1 MSPEDPHLNQSTPS
15 DVSSKDADKRPREKK
30 ESGSHQEEPWAHLH
44 MLDHVPEAFHFGW
57 RIHKTGLA
65 AFICLVFSYGMGG
78 YPFFA
83 VVAALIC
90 MKPTLEDSLHVG
102 WDRIIGT
109 CIGGM
114 MGMVMLY
121 LFKAFHLDSRPLL
134 FHFFTILAMMVLIKI
149 IVIIRHNQAVVITC
163 VVFTSILLM
172 PHAPGQ
178 SIMQYSMM
186 RILDTLLGVVVALI
200 INELLP
206 NHYVNKEAEAAAN
219 VDEAQHV
226 AQKAEADLEKKED
239 VLEKNVVSSKDEDKK
254 R

>member
-1 MSPEDPHLNQSTPS
+1 MSPEDPHLNQSS
-15 DVSSKDADKRPREKK
+15 SAGKSSRDVDKAPRRKK
-30 ESGSHQEEPWAHLH
+30 ETDAQHEERRAHVH

-65 AFICLVFSYGMGG
+65 AFICSVFSYGMGG

-90 MKPTLEDSLHVG
+90 MKPTLEDSLQVG

-121 LFKAFHLDSRPLL
+121 LFKAVHLDGRPLL

-163 VVFTSILLM
+163 VVYSSILLM
-172 PHAPGQ
+172 PHGPGQ
-178 SIMQYSMM
+178 SIMQYSML

-206 NHYVNKEAEAAAN
+206 NHYVDKEAEAAAN
-219 VDEAQHV
+219 VEDAQHV

-239 VLEKNVVSSKDEDKK
+239 VLEKTVVMSKDEDKK
-254 R
+254 Q